1 MACSLTQN
9 YLLDC
14 RLNYGGMKEV
24 YIIEFDNVTAITQTS
39 GVVTGITKASGKTF
53 KKYQLIAH
61 TGEGDEALTASR
73 EMGTLSNKQTIK
85 FPINKM
91 TTAVRNELFLLAQN
105 RLIFVFVD
113 ENSTNWIYGSDYG
126 LTLTTASAKTGK
138 VLADRNGYELT
149 FEGDEKNLAYEVDD
163 TTLATL
169 LT

>member
-1 MACSLTQN
+1 MACSLTQS

-24 YIIEFDNVTAITQTS
+24 YIIEFDNVTSFTQTA
-39 GVVTGITKASGKTF
+39 GVVTAITKASGKTF
-53 KKYQLIAH
+53 RKYQLIAH

-91 TTAVRNELFLLAQN
+91 TVAVRNELFLLAQN
-105 RLIFVFVD
+105 RLIFIFVD
-113 ENSTNWIYGSDYG
+113 ENSTNWMYGSDYG

>member
-1 MACSLTQN
+1 MPCALSQG

-14 RLNYGGMKEV
+14 RLNYGGTKEV
-24 YIIEFDNVTAITQTS
+24 YVIEYDNVASVTQAAGVVTAITK
-39 GVVTGITKASGKTF
+39 VATKVF
-53 KKYQLIAH
+53 RKYALIAH
-61 TGEGDEALTASR
+61 TGEADEALTASR

-91 TTAVRNELFLLAQN
+91 TVAVRNELFLLAQN
-105 RLIFVFVD
+105 RLMFVVVD
-113 ENSTNWIYGSDYG
+113 ENGTNWLYGGDYG

-149 FEGDEKNLAYEVDD
+149 FEGDEKNLAYEVNAA
-163 TTLATL
+163 TLATL

>member
-1 MACSLTQN
+1 MCQLTTGYN
-9 YLLDC
+9 LDC

-24 YIIEFDNVTAITQTS
+24 YVIEFDNVASFAQTA
-39 GVVTGITKASGKTF
+39 GVVGTITKVATKVF
-53 KKYQLIAH
+53 KKYNLIAH
-61 TGEGDEALTASR
+61 TGEGEEALTASR

-105 RLIFVFVD
+105 RLMFVYVD
-113 ENSTNWIYGSDYG
+113 ENSTNWLYGSDYG

-149 FEGDEKNLAYEVDD
+149 FEGDEKVLAYEVSDAC
-163 TTLATL
+163 LATL

>member
-1 MACSLTQN
+1 MACNLTQS

-24 YIIEFDNVTAITQTS
+24 YIIEFDNVTSFTQS
-39 GVVTGITKASGKTF
+39 AGVVTAITKASGKTF
-53 KKYQLIAH
+53 RKYQLIAH

-73 EMGTLSNKQTIK
+73 EMGTLSNKQTII
-85 FPINKM
+85 FQINKM
-91 TTAVRNELFLLAQN
+91 TVAVRNELFLLAQN
-105 RLIFVFVD
+105 RLIFIFVD
-113 ENSTNWIYGSDYG
+113 ENSTNWMYGSDYG

-163 TTLATL
+163 TNLATL

>member
-1 MACSLTQN
+1 MACALSQS

-24 YIIEFDNVTAITQTS
+24 YIIEFDNVTSFTQS
-39 GVVTGITKASGKTF
+39 AGVVTAITKASGKTF
-53 KKYQLIAH
+53 RKYQLIAH

-91 TTAVRNELFLLAQN
+91 TVAVRNELFLLAQN
-105 RLIFVFVD
+105 RLIFIFVD
-113 ENSTNWIYGSDYG
+113 ENSTNWMYGSDYG

>member
-1 MACSLTQN
+1 VACSLTQN

-24 YIIEFDNVTAITQTS
+24 YIIEFDNVTAITQTG
-39 GVVTGITKASGKTF
+39 GVVTAITKASGKTF

-91 TTAVRNELFLLAQN
+91 TTSVRNELFLLAQN

>member
-1 MACSLTQN
+1 MPCALTTGYN
-9 YLLDC
+9 LDC
-14 RLNYGGMKEV
+14 RLNYGGVKDIYV
-24 YIIEFDNVTAITQTS
+24 IEFDNVTTITEVA
-39 GVVTGITKASGKTF
+39 GVISVITKVATKTF
-53 KKYQLIAH
+53 KKYNLIAH
-61 TGEGDEALTASR
+61 TAEADEAFAGSR

-113 ENSTNWIYGSDYG
+113 ENGTGWMYGRDYG
-126 LTLTTASAKTGK
+126 LTLTTSANKTGK

-149 FEGDEKNLAYEVDD
+149 FEGDEKNLAYEVNS
-163 TTLATL
+163 TALATL

>member
-1 MACSLTQN
+1 MPCSLTQS

-14 RLNYGGMKEV
+14 RLSYGGTKEV
-24 YIIEFDNVTAITQTS
+24 YIIEYDNVTSVTQAS
-39 GVVTGITKASGKTF
+39 GIVTAITKASGKVF
-53 KKYQLIAH
+53 RKYALIAH
-61 TGEGDEALTASR
+61 TGEADEALTASR

-91 TTAVRNELFLLAQN
+91 TVSVRNELFLLAQN
-105 RLIFVFVD
+105 RLMFVVVD
-113 ENSTNWIYGSDYG
+113 ENGTNWLYGGDYG

-149 FEGDEKNLAYEVDD
+149 FEGDEKNLAYEVNAA
-163 TTLATL
+163 TLATL

>member
-1 MACSLTQN
+1 MCQLTTGYN
-9 YLLDC
+9 LDC

-24 YIIEFDNVTAITQTS
+24 YVIEFDNVTSFVQTA
-39 GVVTGITKASGKTF
+39 GIVGTITKVATKTF
-53 KKYQLIAH
+53 KKYNLIAH
-61 TGEGDEALTASR
+61 TGEGEEALTASR

-105 RLIFVFVD
+105 RLMFVFVD
-113 ENSTNWIYGSDYG
+113 ENSTNWLYGSDYG

-149 FEGDEKNLAYEVDD
+149 FEGDEKNLAYEVSDAC
-163 TTLATL
+163 LATL

>member
-14 RLNYGGMKEV
+14 RLNYGGMKEI
-24 YIIEFDNVTAITQTS
+24 YIIEYDNVTAITQTS

>member
-1 MACSLTQN
+1 MACNLTQS

-24 YIIEFDNVTAITQTS
+24 YIIEFDNVTSFTQTA
-39 GVVTGITKASGKTF
+39 GVVTAITKASGKTF
-53 KKYQLIAH
+53 RKYQLIAH

-91 TTAVRNELFLLAQN
+91 TVAVRNELFLLAQN
-105 RLIFVFVD
+105 RLIFIFVD
-113 ENSTNWIYGSDYG
+113 ENSTNWMYGSDYG